1 MSTSILLCFLTVKVT
16 KVHVDG
22 VRRTKDDFVSGVI
35 EDSGILAAKT
45 IEEVL
50 KYSQRAKSIFEK
62 LGIFKSVD
70 ICLDKDE

>member
-1 MSTSILLCFLTVKVT
+1 VKVT

-45 IEEVL
+45 IEEV
-50 KYSQRAKSIFEK
+50 YSKCF
-62 LGIFKSVD
+62 
-70 ICLDKDE
+70 